1 MKSSLLCFSA
11 AIALAAA
18 SCTSTLPVRDSVKAT
33 ELEAKTIALAPKYR
47 AATVAITRIGM
58 GGNGSGV
65 IISPDGYVMTA
76 CHVVEKAG
84 NECILVLADGR
95 KLKALALGVD
105 HKADAALCK
114 ITDPAPEGGWP
125 FVPCGKTP
133 AQGDWVCAMGH
144 AGGVVI
150 NRPPP
155 LRLGRVY
162 TLPSAPYIG
171 TDCTVV
177 SGDSG
182 GPLFDLDGHVVGI
195 NANISM
201 DIDGNNHVPGSLYL
215 DNMETLKKTG
225 EHLLPRLKPSAAEL
239 ALHVPAE
246 MEKHRGLVKQQ
257 LESLAKGK
265 AVDKAMIDRVLGGS
279 KFTPAT
285 GEFKLNIDPK
295 TASQLGLNG
304 TPPAAAPAAP
314 SKGGIPVPA
323 EMETFRRVVQQ
334 NLEKLAPG
342 KSIDKAMI
350 DRVLAG
356 SKFNRDSKS
365 FKLTVDPETAKQLG
379 LDKGGNARASAST
392 GFDKDQFIRGL
403 TALSRKGDERGKTL
417 LQEMIDT
424 GRPGARPD
432 DLKRINEA
440 ATEIPRPEGD
450 KLPDYMLPIVREE
463 LSRNYSHKIGR
474 KIPAAKLEAMAKKA
488 RYNPKTGDVQLQ
500 MDLSVLQSLGLS
512 PKEMRNLS
520 SAESISIPAELR
532 DNGPAALA
540 LMLPAKGPGAL
551 EIGNAST
558 VSFCA
563 GDDKLALGTVISAD
577 GRVITKASQLGGMDN
592 LKVRLPDGSAV
603 AAQLIGIDN
612 TTDLALFDTHTIG
625 LKSITWADHS
635 PVLGTWL
642 LAPGVADDG
651 SPAVAI
657 VSVDTRSI
665 PRIMPL
671 DLSFGRRALLG
682 VAPDTKEGV
691 KGYVIATVAPDSAAE
706 KAGLLIGDIILE
718 VDGQRLDNLETLRKI
733 VGDKAPGTKLP
744 LKIKRGDAELSLMP
758 ELQDPGEMGGGNAA
772 GVTDLIGQAAGDLSK
787 RRTDFP
793 AVFQHDGVV
802 WASACGGPMIDLHGR
817 CVGINIA
824 RFDRICTFAL
834 PASEVQASVKRIL
847 AARR

>member
-11 AIALAAA
+11 VLALAAA
-18 SCTSTLPVRDSVKAT
+18 SCTSSMPVHDSVKAT

-47 AATVAITRIGM
+47 AATVAITRVGM

-84 NECILVLADGR
+84 NECIIILTDGR
-95 KLKALALGVD
+95 KLKALVLGVD

-114 ITDPAPEGGWP
+114 ITDGAPEGGWP
-125 FVPCGKTP
+125 FIPCGKTP
-133 AQGDWVCAMGH
+133 AQGAWVCAMGH

-162 TLPSAPYIG
+162 TQPSAPYIG

-225 EHLLPRLKPSAAEL
+225 EHLLPRINPTAS
-239 ALHVPAE
+239 E

-265 AVDKAMIDRVLGGS
+265 AVDKGMIDRVLAGS
-279 KFTPAT
+279 KFNPAN
-285 GEFKLNIDPK
+285 GEFKLAVDPE
-295 TASQLGLNG
+295 TAKQLGLNG
-304 TPPAAAPAAP
+304 APPPAAPAAP
-314 SKGGIPVPA
+314 SKGSVQVPA
-323 EMETFRRVVQQ
+323 EMEPFRSVVQQ

-342 KSIDKAMI
+342 KTIDKAMI

-356 SKFNRDSKS
+356 SKFNRETKA
-365 FKLTVDPETAKQLG
+365 FNLAVDPETAKQLG
-379 LDKGGNARASAST
+379 LDKGGKTHASA

-403 TALSRKGDERGKTL
+403 TVLSRQGDERGKAL
-417 LQEMIDT
+417 YKAMVET
-424 GRPGARPD
+424 GRAGATPD
-432 DLKRINEA
+432 DMKKINEA
-440 ATEIPRPEGD
+440 AKEIPRPEGE
-450 KLPDYMLPIVREE
+450 KLPDYMLPIVRED
-463 LSRNYSHKIGR
+463 LARNYSRKIGR
-474 KIPAAKLEAMAKKA
+474 KIPVEKLEAMAKKA
-488 RYNPKTGDVQLQ
+488 RYTPKTGDVQLQ
-500 MDLSVLQSLGLS
+500 MDLSALQSLDLS
-512 PKEMRNLS
+512 PKEMREMS
-520 SAESISIPAELR
+520 GSDSISIPAELR
-532 DNGPAALA
+532 DNGPAALS

-558 VSFCA
+558 VSLFS

-577 GRVITKASQLGGMDN
+577 GMMVTKASQLGGKDN
-592 LKVRLPDGSAV
+592 LKVRLPDGSSV
-603 AAQLIGIDN
+603 TAQLIGIDN

-625 LKSITWADHS
+625 LKAVIWADHS
-635 PVLGTWL
+635 PILGTWL
-642 LAPGVADDG
+642 IAPGVAADG

-657 VSVDTRSI
+657 VSVDTRPI

-671 DLSFGRRALLG
+671 DMSLGRRALLG
-682 VAPDTKEGV
+682 IAPETKNGG
-691 KGYVIATVAPDSAAE
+691 KGYIIATVAPDSAAE
-706 KAGLLIGDIILE
+706 KAGLHIGDTIVE
-718 VDGQRLDNLETLRKI
+718 VDGKKLEGLEMLGKI
-733 VGDKAPGTKLP
+733 VADKAPGTKLP
-744 LKIKRGDAELSLMP
+744 LKIKRGDAELSLTP
-758 ELQDPGEMGGGNAA
+758 ELQAPGEMGGGNAA

-793 AVFQHDGVV
+793 AAFQHDGVV
-802 WASACGGPMIDLHGR
+802 WASACGGPVLDLHGR
-817 CVGINIA
+817 CVGVDIA